1 MLLFVETSLS
11 ESVET
16 RGSSDLTALLKSLVQ
31 RIGKLSTSPPK
42 FNLSAKESQFD
53 WCRQNHGHCCKCP
66 ERMWKKYEEIFQQR
80 AARRSPAFCS
90 FSLSRN
96 FRHYQIPAAT
106 EFLAQEKHY
115 CYCNWEKLSI
125 TMNSTYLE
133 LTLCLTLYAHYSI

>member
-53 WCRQNHGHCCKCP
+53 WYRIMGTAVSALKECGKNMRK
-66 ERMWKKYEEIFQQR
+66 
-80 AARRSPAFCS
+80 S
-90 FSLSRN
+90 FNRELQGEAQLFVLFLCWAISGITR
-96 FRHYQIPAAT
+96 FPAAT